1 LQFSKLICHSSQ
13 DDYLKFLQAS
23 FNVRFCNMCDYGGVP
38 LFFWDFVR
46 RAVVTELY

>member
-1 LQFSKLICHSSQ
+1 
-13 DDYLKFLQAS
+13 
-23 FNVRFCNMCDYGGVP
+23 MCDYGGVP